1 VKELRGTAAV
11 EVAATPAQCMAL
23 LEAVDRYPEWYPE
36 VVQKVEVTERDAGG
50 RPSKANARLHVVAGP
65 VTRDFDLQMAV
76 VSEPPGTIK
85 LARISHGPSDQER
98 FEVVWRVTEAVRTRI
113 DVALDASLSVPRFL
127 PLGGIGDGLAQGFV
141 GAAAR
146 ALERSG

>member
-1 VKELRGTAAV
+1 MKELRGTAAV

-76 VSEPPGTIK
+76 VSESPGTIK
-85 LARISHGPSDQER
+85 LARISHGPSDHER

>member
-1 VKELRGTAAV
+1 MKELRGTAAV
-11 EVAATPAQCMAL
+11 EVAATPAECVAL

-36 VVQKVEVTERDAGG
+36 VVQKVDVTERDAGG
-50 RPSKANARLHVVAGP
+50 QPTKANTRLHVVAGP
-65 VTRDFDLQMAV
+65 LTRDFNLQMAV

-85 LARISHGPSDQER
+85 LMRLSHGPSDQEQ
-98 FEVVWRVTEAVRTRI
+98 FQVIWRVTEALRTRI
-113 DVALDASLSVPRFL
+113 DVALDANLSVPRFL
-127 PLGGIGDGLAQGFV
+127 PIGGIGDGLAQGFV